1 MSTVFMIR
9 HKPTGLFSKGGIVN
23 YGAAILTQAKLETL
37 THHGKVWHT
46 IGPLRSHLNIA
57 KYNDD
62 FEVVECAI
70 QVINTCTITEQREIA
85 AKNRKKRE
93 DARERRM
100 APYYLEIEQDKKKKA
115 AEDMR
120 RAEKEI
126 EELKKKYPD
135 LAN

>member
-1 MSTVFMIR
+1 MSTFFMIR
-9 HKPTGLFSKGGIVN
+9 HKPSGLFSKGGRVQYSN
-23 YGAAILTQAKLETL
+23 ATLTQDQLKTL
-37 THHGKVWHT
+37 TDRGKVWHT
-46 IGPLRSHLNIA
+46 VGPLRNHLNYA

-62 FEVVECAI
+62 FEVVECVI

-85 AKNRKKRE
+85 AVNRKKRE

-100 APYYLEIEQDKKKKA
+100 APYYLEVEKNNKRRA
-115 AEDMR
+115 AEDLK